1 LKCIEATSDEL
12 LATYSRAEDDAL
24 SAAFGG
30 RGKKRLNRVF
40 DAINIVYPDY
50 CYPLRGQGKKRKTV
64 ASVTIVVPKGKK
76 VKVLTHRPRYI
87 EPAILPEFGE
97 GASSTAEA
105 RQAILVVQSIEEP
118 TVVSKV
124 PTFGPA
130 EAKNDKVEG
139 PQVGKMI
146 KMPEILSPPTRVDL
160 SKMLK
165 APAATPKRRRMAS
178 VLDTVMETTK
188 ALTPAPIKK
197 VVEVA
202 KGQAKAEAEPTVPIE
217 TKVDQQTADISMA
230 AGQDMAEK
238 AKPSVPEALVEDI
251 EYIFRHA
258 LGKNYSKKKSWK
270 QDIML
275 KN

>member
-1 LKCIEATSDEL
+1 
-12 LATYSRAEDDAL
+12 
-24 SAAFGG
+24 
-30 RGKKRLNRVF
+30 
-40 DAINIVYPDY
+40 
-50 CYPLRGQGKKRKTV
+50 
-64 ASVTIVVPKGKK
+64 
-76 VKVLTHRPRYI
+76 
-87 EPAILPEFGE
+87 
-97 GASSTAEA
+97 
-105 RQAILVVQSIEEP
+105 
-118 TVVSKV
+118 
-124 PTFGPA
+124 
-130 EAKNDKVEG
+130 
-139 PQVGKMI
+139 
-146 KMPEILSPPTRVDL
+146 
-160 SKMLK
+160 
-165 APAATPKRRRMAS
+165 

-217 TKVDQQTADISMA
+217 TKADQQTADIS
-230 AGQDMAEK
+230 MAEK